1 MISVM
6 AKWGGAPSQAAI
18 ELSTQN
24 FYFAFQVIQVF
35 LVVTVTSSA
44 SSVVTKIIDNPQEAT
59 TLLANNLP
67 LASNFYLS
75 YIALQGLSFT
85 SGALLQIGG
94 LIIGKILGKL
104 LDKTPRKMYTRWSSL
119 AGLGWGTV
127 FPVVSLLAVIGKL
140 CFPFALQKKK
150 KMHQLIDFSQ
160 LLRIRSLPPWC

>member
-24 FYFAFQVIQVF
+24 FYFTFQVVQVF
-35 LVVTVTSSA
+35 LVVTLASA
-44 SSVVTKIIDNPQEAT
+44 ATGVVTQIIDNPQSAT
-59 TLLANNLP
+59 SLLANNLP
-67 LASNFYLS
+67 KASNFYLS

-119 AGLGWGTV
+119 AGLGWGTI
-127 FPVVSLLAVIGKL
+127 FPVISFLAVIGKL
-140 CFPFALQKKK
+140 GFSFALQ
-150 KMHQLIDFSQ
+150 
-160 LLRIRSLPPWC
+160 